1 MIRNYLLTTFR
12 TIRRQPLFSFINVMG
27 LAIGLACA
35 ALIFL
40 FVNDEWRFDQNHEK
54 KNEIFRVVRFQYNP
68 DGSVRDTDISL
79 PMPLG
84 GAMVA
89 DYPEVLNSVRLDNS
103 SAYIRRGEA
112 TIEEPIVLADPSLF
126 DIFTFPL
133 LKGQAIQGL
142 DDVVISQTIA
152 EKYFPGEEAL
162 GKALSIRLGGEWRE
176 FIIRGIAEDIPSY
189 HSVRFDI
196 LINYKKLSHIYTWVK
211 EDETNWYSASP
222 YTFIELAEG
231 ADIDKLQAVM
241 PDFRRKY
248 YPNEIERLRE
258 QGRWEGDGIPTNYYL
273 QPLTDIHLNTE
284 ISGGLVS
291 TSDPMYTYILSGIAL
306 ILLLIAC
313 INFTTLA
320 IGRSARRAREIGLR
334 KVVGANRFQLMFQFW
349 AESLFLTFLA
359 LIIGLIL
366 AESFLP
372 VFNQLSGKDLI
383 FWDLFSLGGLGTLIL
398 ATLITGML
406 AGLYPALVLSGFR
419 PVEIFRQK
427 IKIGGANLFTRSLVV
442 AQFTLS
448 VILVIG
454 SIVMSDQIHFMK
466 NKNLGYEAEQIVVV
480 PTQSL
485 DGDRLLDRY
494 QDLGRSTP
502 EIEMVAGSNVSFTQG
517 RTRVGFLY
525 EEKLYEPHYF
535 RVDANYVETLG
546 LNLVDGRNFNPQ
558 LATDTLQAI
567 LINESF
573 AKTLGWEDPV
583 GKPLTGFS
591 RGRSGMENPV
601 IIGVVKDYH
610 LQSLALDIP
619 PTVLSLEP
627 SLSFRFILLKI
638 KTNRI
643 SETIASIRQTW
654 EENQAGIPFV
664 YSFLDEDMNSQYAA
678 EERWGKIVSY
688 ASWLTIFVACLG
700 LFGLSALSVVGR
712 VKEIGIRKILG
723 ASVSQITILVSRE
736 LSFLVLIAFVIAAP
750 IAWYMMNE
758 WLAEFAYR
766 IQIGGMTFL
775 LAGVMMM
782 GITILTIS
790 YNSIRA
796 ARENPVNALRDE

>member
-427 IKIGGANLFTRSLVV
+427 IKVGGANLFTRSLVV

-535 RVDANYVETLG
+535 RV
-546 LNLVDGRNFNPQ
+546 
-558 LATDTLQAI
+558 
-567 LINESF
+567 
-573 AKTLGWEDPV
+573 
-583 GKPLTGFS
+583 
-591 RGRSGMENPV
+591 
-601 IIGVVKDYH
+601 
-610 LQSLALDIP
+610 
-619 PTVLSLEP
+619 
-627 SLSFRFILLKI
+627 
-638 KTNRI
+638 
-643 SETIASIRQTW
+643 
-654 EENQAGIPFV
+654 
-664 YSFLDEDMNSQYAA
+664 
-678 EERWGKIVSY
+678 
-688 ASWLTIFVACLG
+688 
-700 LFGLSALSVVGR
+700 
-712 VKEIGIRKILG
+712 
-723 ASVSQITILVSRE
+723 
-736 LSFLVLIAFVIAAP
+736 
-750 IAWYMMNE
+750 
-758 WLAEFAYR
+758 
-766 IQIGGMTFL
+766 
-775 LAGVMMM
+775 
-782 GITILTIS
+782 
-790 YNSIRA
+790 
-796 ARENPVNALRDE
+796 

>member
-89 DYPEVLNSVRLDNS
+89 NYPEVLNSS
-103 SAYIRRGEA
+103 SAGQFQRIYRRK
-112 TIEEPIVLADPSLF
+112 TTLKNLSFLADHTTT
-126 DIFTFPL
+126 IYFTFPL
-133 LKGQAIQGL
+133 LKGQPIQGL

-162 GKALSIRLGGEWRE
+162 GKALSIRLGGEWWE

-222 YTFIELAEG
+222 YTFIELAKG

-284 ISGGLVS
+284 ISGGLVA

-558 LATDTLQAI
+558 LATDTLQSI

-573 AKTLGWEDPV
+573 AKILGWEDPV

-723 ASVSQITILVSRE
+723 ASVSQITILVSKE
-736 LSFLVLIAFVIAAP
+736 LSFLVLIAFLIAAP
-750 IAWYMMNE
+750 VAWYMMNE
-758 WLAEFAYR
+758 WLADFAYR